1 MDKLYYEK
9 QNSGENNG
17 FFKHLMKDPDYTKFY
32 RIFKKLPKIL
42 AIINIIL
49 FFIAAIVLASI
60 YDMPS
65 LIIVGWL
72 IGAIYTLIAYFFSVL
87 LVAAT
92 VVRTDAVLE
101 INAKVKETPAE
112 TQQND

>member
-1 MDKLYYEK
+1 MDNLNYEK
-9 QNSGENNG
+9 QNSDENSG
-17 FFKHLMKDPDYTKFY
+17 FFKKLMKDPNYDKFY

-42 AIINIIL
+42 AIINIVL

-65 LIIVGWL
+65 LVIGGWL
-72 IGAIYTLIAYFFSVL
+72 IGAIFTLIVYFFSVL
-87 LVAAT
+87 LVSAT

-112 TQQND
+112 KQQND

>member
-9 QNSGENNG
+9 QNSGENSG
-17 FFKHLMKDPDYTKFY
+17 FFKQLMKDPNYNKFY

-72 IGAIYTLIAYFFSVL
+72 IGAIYTLIAYFLSVL

-112 TQQND
+112 KQQND